1 MNDIHISDFYKD
13 AALILIML
21 YKHFPRKQLLFVE
34 DISGPD
40 TPDEFGLPTTR
51 HLACLHTM
59 IWLSDE
65 GLLRFN
71 DIVRQEAIEQAV
83 LTQRAFLLLSSVSLP
98 KTAAEPPTTHSV
110 LISQHTKIQALETAI
125 KLQDSLQLRQ
135 LIRSLMADACNLAT
149 IVADDLP
156 TQAPSTTDSPL
167 PTTDSPQE
175 GHLQ

>member
-1 MNDIHISDFYKD
+1 METYIQAMNDIHISDFYKD

-21 YKHFPRKQLLFVE
+21 YKHFPRKHLLFVE

-51 HLACLHTM
+51 HLACLQTM
-59 IWLSDE
+59 IWLGDE
-65 GLLRFN
+65 GLLRFD

-98 KTAAEPPTTHSV
+98 KSASLTKTPEELSTPHSV
-110 LISQHTKIQALETAI
+110 LISQHTRVQALETVI
-125 KLQDSLQLRQ
+125 KTQDSLKLRQ
-135 LIRSLMADACNLAT
+135 LMRSLMADACNFAR

-156 TQAPSTTDSPL
+156 TKNSLTQD
-167 PTTDSPQE
+167 
-175 GHLQ
+175 